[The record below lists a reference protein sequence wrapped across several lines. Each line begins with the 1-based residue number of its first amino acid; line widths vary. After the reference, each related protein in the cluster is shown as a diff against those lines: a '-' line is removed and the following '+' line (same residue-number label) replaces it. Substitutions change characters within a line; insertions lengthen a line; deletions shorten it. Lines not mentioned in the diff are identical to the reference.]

1 MPCCDATHN
10 HVVNSVSS
18 QHEYTYT
25 VKVDNHELP
34 HKQDTIFSLNEFNQI
49 YHLQETVNH
58 SNCILITKQN

>member
-10 HVVNSVSS
+10 YVVNSVSS
-18 QHEYTYT
+18 QREYTYT

-49 YHLQETVNH
+49 IIYNKL
-58 SNCILITKQN
+58 SITAIVF

>member
-10 HVVNSVSS
+10 HVVNSVPS

-34 HKQDTIFSLNEFNQI
+34 HKQDAQYS
-49 YHLQETVNH
+49 V
-58 SNCILITKQN
+58 